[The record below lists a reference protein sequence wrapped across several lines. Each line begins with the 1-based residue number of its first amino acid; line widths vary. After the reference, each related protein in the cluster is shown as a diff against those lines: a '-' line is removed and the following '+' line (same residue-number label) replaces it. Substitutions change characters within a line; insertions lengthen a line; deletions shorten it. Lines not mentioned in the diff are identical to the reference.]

1 MRPPPVWPTRL
12 NARIVHENGHFPKLL
27 NCCLDHRLDVFALA
41 HVAWLLLLGNALLR
55 PPASPVASLGS
66 TIVIRASNQYE
77 LQLVFC
83 GSATTCRRHWPPRHT
98 AAWHWLAPTP
108 TPPRRAAATR
118 GAYVARELE
127 PVWCTLSEISALLTV
142 TLPSSSRS
150 SSQVDSAGTAR
161 VRRRAA
167 RQRGSNSQRA
177 QNGPCWDYRSC
188 PDFRNRPVE
197 FSLYSCGKSAENS
210 AWRKS
215 LTVEIHG

>member
-1 MRPPPVWPTRL
+1 
-12 NARIVHENGHFPKLL
+12 
-27 NCCLDHRLDVFALA
+27 
-41 HVAWLLLLGNALLR
+41 LR

-98 AAWHWLAPTP
+98 SAWHWLAPTP

-142 TLPSSSRS
+142 TMPSPSRS
-150 SSQVDSAGTAR
+150 SAQVDSAGPA
-161 VRRRAA
+161 RAA
-167 RQRGSNSQRA
+167 PSSAREQPERA
-177 QNGPCWDYRSC
+177 REQFSTRAKWPLLGLDRSC

-197 FSLYSCGKSAENS
+197 FSLYSCGSENS
-210 AWRKS
+210 AWRRKS
-215 LTVEIHG
+215 LCAGRNSWLMSRFPVRLPEGFHGQLVCVRLLCGAGDDGDLGSVGPI

>member
-1 MRPPPVWPTRL
+1 MCRARVPNGAASLSQTQGRPT
-12 NARIVHENGHFPKLL
+12 
-27 NCCLDHRLDVFALA
+27 ALS
-41 HVAWLLLLGNALLR
+41 GGRALLR

-66 TIVIRASNQYE
+66 TIAIRAPNQYE

-142 TLPSSSRS
+142 TMPSSSRS

-177 QNGPCWDYRSC
+177 QNGPCSGLSILPRFSESASGVFSTAAAANQQRIRHGGGKAC
-188 PDFRNRPVE
+188 ASRN
-197 FSLYSCGKSAENS
+197 SG
-210 AWRKS
+210 
-215 LTVEIHG
+215 